1 MNQTNMINTASETD
15 KSSSLYYMY
24 SQDLIPLLCDYYS
37 TCLMSYDKLTE
48 WNRLDGN
55 SCLYK
60 S

>member
-1 MNQTNMINTASETD
+1 MKQTNTIKTASEMD
-15 KSSSLYYMY
+15 RSSSLYYMC

-37 TCLMSYDKLTE
+37 TCLMSCDKLTE